1 MITFTD
7 LLEKAKTNKIAI
19 HTTTEEQAKVLLSE
33 LDKRG
38 YEWFGGKKLTIET
51 FYGNYKEKTGYTFEP
66 RHKIAYSSLD
76 FYQNEGYTIIE
87 FEDIEFKE

>member
-1 MITFTD
+1 MNGLVERNSQSKHFMEI
-7 LLEKAKTNKIAI
+7 I
-19 HTTTEEQAKVLLSE
+19 
-33 LDKRG
+33 
-38 YEWFGGKKLTIET
+38 KK
-51 FYGNYKEKTGYTFEP
+51 KTGYTFEP

>member
-38 YEWFGGKKLTIET
+38 L
-51 FYGNYKEKTGYTFEP
+51 
-66 RHKIAYSSLD
+66 
-76 FYQNEGYTIIE
+76 
-87 FEDIEFKE
+87 